1 MNEQNDYMKGFLVG
15 ALVGGLAGAV
25 TALLLAPKP
34 GVELRKDLAEKSG
47 DVYNKSKEYWGKVDE
62 GVSSAIKEGKEKARK
77 IIGSAKDQADNIINN
92 AENILKD
99 AKEKAENTKEKFED
113 NFSRIKDATKAS
125 VETFKTEMKQA

>member
-47 DVYNKSKEYWGKVDE
+47 DVTTSLKN
-62 GVSSAIKEGKEKARK
+62 
-77 IIGSAKDQADNIINN
+77 IGAK
-92 AENILKD
+92 
-99 AKEKAENTKEKFED
+99 
-113 NFSRIKDATKAS
+113 
-125 VETFKTEMKQA
+125 